1 MQWDRG
7 FSMPRLIAAFRTE
20 HPQVEI
26 ELHRGCSSPR
36 WTIAPRARHPSISV

>member
-20 HPQVEI
+20 HPRVEI
-26 ELHRGCSSPR
+26 RV
-36 WTIAPRARHPSISV
+36 APRLFVTSRACHPSISV